1 MLTVDSSK
9 RVLSGM
15 RASGKL
21 HLGHYHGV
29 LKNWVQ
35 LQKEYECY
43 FLVADWHGLTTHY
56 DKLDMLID
64 NSIDMVVDWLS
75 VGINPGASPLFLQ
88 SQVPQ
93 HAELHLLLSMITPL
107 SWLERVPAY
116 KDHQEVNQDKELDT
130 YGLLGYPLLQ
140 TADILLYR
148 AGQVPVGQDQ
158 VPHIEM
164 ARNVAR
170 RFNYLYGRE
179 AGFEDALEHAQRK
192 MGKKVSELYTK
203 LRTQYRERG
212 DAEALD
218 TAKALVRNQQSL
230 TLNDQERLLGG
241 LDGVGRCILPEPAS
255 LLTPHPKIIGL
266 DGQKMSSSNG
276 NTLDIADG
284 PDVIARKIKEMQTDP
299 ARKRRVDPGNPE
311 VCPVWSFHKLYS
323 TEETKQWVQ
332 SGCTTAG
339 IGCVDCK
346 KPVIDAIIAELQPVQ
361 VRRAEYLKDIGY
373 VQQVLNDGA
382 ERAQEEAE
390 RTLDDVRN
398 AMGLARAF

>member
-1 MLTVDSSK
+1 MLTVDSSR

-15 RASGKL
+15 RSSGRL

-35 LQKEYECY
+35 LQKEYEC
-43 FLVADWHGLTTHY
+43 FFVVADWHGLTTHY
-56 DKLDMLID
+56 ENPAALIE
-64 NSIDMVVDWLS
+64 NSLDMVVDWLS
-75 VGINPGASPLFLQ
+75 VGINPGGSPLFLQ

-107 SWLERVPAY
+107 SWLERIPSY
-116 KDHQEVNQDKELDT
+116 KEQQEKNHEKELDT
-130 YGLLGYPLLQ
+130 YGFLGYPLLQ

-148 AGQVPVGQDQ
+148 AGHVPVGQDQ

-164 ARNVAR
+164 ARSIAR

-179 AGFEDALEHAQRK
+179 AGFEDALDLAQRK
-192 MGKKVSELYTK
+192 MGKKVSELYRR
-203 LRTQYRERG
+203 LRTQYREQG
-212 DAEALD
+212 DAEAMD
-218 TAKALVRNQQSL
+218 TAKALVRDQQSL

-255 LLTPHPKIIGL
+255 LLTHDSKIIGL
-266 DGQKMSSSNG
+266 DGQKMSSTIG
-276 NTLDIADG
+276 NTIDLADG
-284 PDVIARKIKEMQTDP
+284 PDVIAKKIKEMKTDP
-299 ARKRRVDPGNPE
+299 ARERRSDPGNPD
-311 VCPVWSFHKLYS
+311 VCPVWSIHKLYS
-323 TEETKQWVQ
+323 SDKTRQWVQ
-332 SGCTTAG
+332 EGCTTAG

-346 KPVIDAIIAELQPVQ
+346 KPIIEAINAELQPVQ
-361 VRRAEYLKDIGY
+361 IRRAEYQNDIAY
-373 VQQVLNDGA
+373 VQQILNDGA

-390 RTLDDVRN
+390 TTLSDVRN